1 MKVPEEVAT
10 SAVRISLGDQ
20 NTLEEADQFNQVFD
34 ELYAGFQ
41 KIID

>member
-1 MKVPEEVAT
+1 MKVPENEAT

-20 NTLEEADQFNQVFD
+20 NTLADADKFNQVFD
-34 ELYAGFQ
+34 QLYAGFQ